1 MSNRARSFG
10 RTRGFT
16 LIELLVVIGI
26 IAVLVALILP
36 AVQSSREAARR
47 VQCANNFKQLA
58 LALHNYHDVFQV
70 FPMGDPYY
78 WFPPYFGP
86 DDRHSLFIAILP
98 QLERQPLFDAVNF
111 WVPIDP
117 FTAGD
122 AQPDDM
128 ANSTVERTRLSVLGC
143 PSDPTMLVV
152 DLPFTGTVEGLT
164 WAPNSLRNRA
174 MAHSSYAGCTGLWF
188 HRPNP
193 MEDFSRPWTL
203 EELTE
208 QDNGVFFVN
217 SSVNIAAITDGTT
230 STLLLGERTGS
241 ILEPMVARESFWWF
255 SGGYCNTL
263 FWTMAPMNPQR
274 KVRQIRNRRA
284 GDVIPTRY
292 TYTNSA
298 SSLHPGGC
306 NFAFADGSVRF
317 LKESINSWP
326 VDRITG
332 IAIGV
337 TSDDGMF
344 DGGALYT
351 IAPGTQLGV
360 YQALSTRSGR
370 ETVSADQF

>member
-1 MSNRARSFG
+1 MSNRGQSFG

-26 IAVLVALILP
+26 ISVLVALLLP

-47 VQCANNFKQLA
+47 AQCANNFKQLA

-78 WFPPYFGP
+78 WFPPNYGP

-111 WVPIDP
+111 WVSIDP
-117 FTAGD
+117 LVAG
-122 AQPDDM
+122 QWEPDDM

-152 DLPFTGTVEGLT
+152 DLPFTTAWDGMT
-164 WAPNSLRNRA
+164 WAPGPLRGRA

-188 HRPNP
+188 HRPLP
-193 MEDFSRPWTL
+193 ELAPVRWTWD
-203 EELTE
+203 ELTE
-208 QDNGVFFVN
+208 QDNGVFYLN
-217 SSVNIAAITDGTT
+217 SSVNIAAISDGTT
-230 STLLLGERTGS
+230 NTLLLGERTGS
-241 ILEPMVARESFWWF
+241 ILETLVARESFWWF

-274 KVRQIRNRRA
+274 KVRQIRKRRA
-284 GDVIPTRY
+284 GDVFPTRY

-317 LKESINSWP
+317 VKESINSWP

-332 IAIGV
+332 VALGV
-337 TSDDGMF
+337 TSADGSF
-344 DGGALYT
+344 DGSAPYT
-351 IAPGTQLGV
+351 INPGTQLGV

-370 ETVSADQF
+370 ETISSDQF